1 MEKTLC
7 SLKCRPCPRATPLP
21 PVEEVGGGGQGTDDN
36 QFQTTHHAV
45 TRFSRNSQN

>member
-1 MEKTLC
+1 MEKTLS
-7 SLKCRPCPRATPLP
+7 SLKCCPSPRATPLP
-21 PVEEVGGGGQGTDDN
+21 PVEEVGGQGTDDN